1 MIDPKKLLTD
11 FLGPNAG
18 GLGSQAGG
26 ILEQAKGAFGN
37 ATQSKAGTLAVG
49 AVGGGILGLLLGSK
63 KGKKM
68 GGNLL
73 TYGGAAV
80 LGGLAY
86 KAFQNWQQGK
96 QVAPA
101 GAPTPAPE
109 LAPAP
114 RDSAFD
120 PESGSAT
127 DGTPFALALVR
138 AMIAAAKADGHIDAD
153 EQRLL
158 FQRIEAF
165 DLNAEAKAFVF
176 DELSRPTNLDAIATL
191 PRNQEQA
198 AEIWLVS
205 RLAIDPDDAR
215 EKAYLAALGAKLSLP
230 PPLLAHLESQAALA
244 LPAPG
249 AETRA
254 SA

>member
-1 MIDPKKLLTD
+1 MIDSKKLLTD
-11 FLGPNAG
+11 FLGPNAAG
-18 GLGSQAGG
+18 VLDQAMGK
-26 ILEQAKGAFGN
+26 AKVAAGRVNNSKTGTFAAGA
-37 ATQSKAGTLAVG
+37 AA
-49 AVGGGILGLLLGSK
+49 GGILGLLFGSK
-63 KGKKM
+63 KAKKL

-86 KAFQNWQQGK
+86 KAWQNWQQDK
-96 QVAPA
+96 PVA
-101 GAPTPAPE
+101 GAGSTTGFTPAPRE
-109 LAPAP
+109 
-114 RDSAFD
+114 SAFD
-120 PESGSAT
+120 PDNGSAA

-153 EQRLL
+153 EQRAL
-158 FQRIEAF
+158 FQRIETLGL
-165 DLNAEAKAFVF
+165 DAEAKAFVF
-176 DELSRPTNLDAIATL
+176 DELSRPTNLDAIAAL

-198 AEIWLVS
+198 TEIWLAS

-215 EKAYLAALGAKLSLP
+215 EQAYLAALGAKLGLP
-230 PPLLAHLESQAALA
+230 PALLAHLESQAVLA